1 MARINLKR
9 AIDEGRKI
17 INPRYDM
24 SFEQLKILEKT
35 SDIKDLIYDAFSFG
49 YLQGTKAAKAE
60 MRKGGATTHA

>member
-60 MRKGGATTHA
+60 MRKGGVTA

>member
-35 SDIKDLIYDAFSFG
+35 SDIKDLIYDAISFG
-49 YLQGTKAAKAE
+49 YLQGTKAAKEE
-60 MRKGGATTHA
+60 MRKGGATHA